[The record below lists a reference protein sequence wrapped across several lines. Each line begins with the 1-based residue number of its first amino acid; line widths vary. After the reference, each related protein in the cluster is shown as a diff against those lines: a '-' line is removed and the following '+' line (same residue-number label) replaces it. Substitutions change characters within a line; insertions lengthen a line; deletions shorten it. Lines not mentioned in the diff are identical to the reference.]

1 MKNCEEI
8 TSGLLTRRDQ
18 YVRAKQKRNRITMYV
33 MASFGCLLLMTLL
46 GMRFWQG
53 SGAVPGNTEQPGNQH
68 LQVNTPT
75 VNTES
80 NIHLEETQSQTV
92 SDHIIHIHRI
102 ETGSIQSGQMGI
114 ALMWHHF
121 IPMSEEELNTYY
133 GLDVFPDVPDDLQL
147 KNSQSLG
154 IFSRDGEIYW
164 DQNRPEY
171 KIYWDQNRLE
181 YKGAD
186 DRRWLCVD
194 VNKGGLPFYDFQV
207 FPPAAE
213 KSLINHQEVMIGQT
227 PEGVLYAEFL
237 YQNNGF
243 SLGAEGL
250 SQEEFIAVIESII
263 E

>member
-8 TSGLLTRRDQ
+8 VSGLLNRRDR
-18 YVRAKQKRNRITMYV
+18 YVLAKQKRNRMIMYV

-46 GMRFWQG
+46 GMSFWQG
-53 SGAVPGNTEQPGNQH
+53 SGSVPGYTEQPGNQH
-68 LQVNTPT
+68 LQVSTPT

-92 SDHIIHIHRI
+92 CDHIIHIHRI
-102 ETGSIQSGQMGI
+102 ETASFQSGQMGI

-121 IPMSEEELNTYY
+121 ISMSDEELNTYY

-147 KNSQSLG
+147 RNPQSLG
-154 IFSRDGEIYW
+154 IFSRDGE
-164 DQNRPEY
+164 
-171 KIYWDQNRLE
+171 IYWDQNRLE

-194 VNKGGLPFYDFQV
+194 VNKDGLPFFDFQV

-213 KSLINHQEVMIGQT
+213 KSLIHHQEVMIGQT
-227 PEGVLYAEFL
+227 PEGILYAEFL

>member
-8 TSGLLTRRDQ
+8 VSGLLNRRER
-18 YVRAKQKRNRITMYV
+18 YVLAKQKRNRMIMYV

-46 GMRFWQG
+46 GMSFWQG
-53 SGAVPGNTEQPGNQH
+53 SGSVPGYTEQPGNQH
-68 LQVNTPT
+68 LQVSTPT

-92 SDHIIHIHRI
+92 CDHIIHIHRI
-102 ETGSIQSGQMGI
+102 ETASIQSGQMGI

-121 IPMSEEELNTYY
+121 ISMSEEELNTYY
-133 GLDVFPDVPDDLQL
+133 GLVVFPDVPDDLQL
-147 KNSQSLG
+147 RNPQSLG

-164 DQNRPEY
+164 DQNR
-171 KIYWDQNRLE
+171 LE
-181 YKGAD
+181 YKGSD

-194 VNKGGLPFYDFQV
+194 VNKDGLPFFDFRV

-213 KSLINHQEVMIGQT
+213 KSLIHHQEVMIGQT
-227 PEGVLYAEFL
+227 PEGILYAEFL

>member
-18 YVRAKQKRNRITMYV
+18 YVRAKQKRNRITMYA
-33 MASFGCLLLMTLL
+33 MASFGCLLLITLL
-46 GMRFWQG
+46 GVRFWQG
-53 SGAVPGNTEQPGNQH
+53 SGPVPGNTEQPVNQH
-68 LQVNTPT
+68 LQVSTPT

-164 DQNRPEY
+164 DQNRIEY
-171 KIYWDQNRLE
+171 RGL
-181 YKGAD
+181 D
-186 DRRWLCVD
+186 DRRWLCMD